1 MIGERLYQLRRSRGM
16 SQEQLA
22 EQIGVSRQ
30 TISKWEGGLST
41 PDLPKLIALADCFEV
56 TLDVLV
62 REENP
67 TVTENE
73 PTVLPSAE
81 GSDNSV
87 SRIQR
92 ITGLM
97 LLLLGALGLGI
108 AVLLL
113 FLYPDTMASLG
124 GSFAVTV
131 DGSGMVYGLCILAM
145 VTGVYLVIRKDQ
157 P

>member
-1 MIGERLYQLRRSRGM
+1 MLGNRLYQLRRSRGM

-30 TISKWEGGLST
+30 TISKWEVGGST

-56 TLDVLV
+56 TLDALA
-62 REENP
+62 REED
-67 TVTENE
+67 
-73 PTVLPSAE
+73 PSAPE
-81 GSDNSV
+81 SEPAVRPAAQRSDDTALK
-87 SRIQR
+87 IQR
-92 ITGLM
+92 ITGLA

-113 FLYPDTMASLG
+113 VLYPDTMADLG
-124 GSFAVTV
+124 GSFAVTL

>member
-1 MIGERLYQLRRSRGM
+1 MLGNRLYQLRRSRGM

-56 TLDVLV
+56 TLDALV
-62 REENP
+62 RDEDP
-67 TVTENE
+67 AVTESE
-73 PTVLPSAE
+73 TPVQPPAGTTVH
-81 GSDNSV
+81 SDSG
-87 SRIQR
+87 IQR
-92 ITGLM
+92 ITGLV

-113 FLYPDTMASLG
+113 FLYPDTMAHLG

>member
-1 MIGERLYQLRRSRGM
+1 MLGTRLYQLRRSRGM

-30 TISKWEGGLST
+30 TISKWESGLSA

-56 TLDVLV
+56 TLDLLV

-67 TVTENE
+67 TVPE
-73 PTVLPSAE
+73 PETPVQPPSE
-81 GSDNSV
+81 VPNCSN
-87 SRIQR
+87 SRIQQ
-92 ITGLM
+92 ITGLI

-113 FLYPDTMASLG
+113 FLYPDTMAHLG
-124 GSFAVTV
+124 GSFVVTV

-157 P
+157 L

>member
-1 MIGERLYQLRRSRGM
+1 MLGEKLYHLRRARGM

-22 EQIGVSRQ
+22 EKIGVSRQ

-56 TLDVLV
+56 TLDLLV

-67 TVTENE
+67 TVPE
-73 PTVLPSAE
+73 PETPVQPPADITVH
-81 GSDNSV
+81 SDSG
-87 SRIQR
+87 IQR
-92 ITGLM
+92 ITGFV